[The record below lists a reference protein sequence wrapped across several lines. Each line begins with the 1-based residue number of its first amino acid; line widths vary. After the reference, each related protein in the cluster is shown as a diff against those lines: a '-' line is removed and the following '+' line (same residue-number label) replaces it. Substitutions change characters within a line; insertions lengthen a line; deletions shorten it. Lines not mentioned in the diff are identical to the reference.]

1 MLQDGIRQLIAY
13 QQQASFSLT
22 DLIWLLCLA
31 ILAIFLTKVA
41 ARIIKFLLILG
52 MVVMVV
58 GFLFS
63 TGILPMSL
71 LGGA

>member
-1 MLQDGIRQLIAY
+1 MLQDGIRQLVAY
-13 QQQASFSLT
+13 QQQASFTLS

-41 ARIIKFLLILG
+41 ARVIKFLLVLA
-52 MVVMVV
+52 MAAMVV